1 MCRSRVDFRIQVCG
15 EHSEKVNTQELVRCS
30 SACLLGES
38 LALCILCEH
47 LQDISS
53 LVGQQ
58 FTQDT
63 RNCFFMFFLGEF
75 KPTILLYKI
84 TIYRPIENTFNY
96 DSKAKNKSHKKQKQ
110 PLTSCSLQKGKKSK
124 LLFFKTQDWNTYFQQ
139 VQSSKQVSECI
150 CQKVIERPF
159 KTQIRFYYGLLQVA
173 TYSVDCQSNHL
184 LEDLGTTLKIKI
196 QVQ

>member
-1 MCRSRVDFRIQVCG
+1 MLNKMLCNNLCYYSIHRGIKIICRNLSILWSSKSVLIHCLVLQTLMCRSRVDFRIQVCG
-15 EHSEKVNTQELVRCS
+15 EHWEKVNTQELVRCS

-96 DSKAKNKSHKKQKQ
+96 DSKAKNKSHKKQK
-110 PLTSCSLQKGKKSK
+110 
-124 LLFFKTQDWNTYFQQ
+124 
-139 VQSSKQVSECI
+139 
-150 CQKVIERPF
+150 
-159 KTQIRFYYGLLQVA
+159 
-173 TYSVDCQSNHL
+173 
-184 LEDLGTTLKIKI
+184 
-196 QVQ
+196 

>member
-15 EHSEKVNTQELVRCS
+15 EHPEKVNTQELVRCS

-38 LALCILCEH
+38 LALSILCEH
-47 LQDISS
+47 LWDISYWS
-53 LVGQQ
+53 AVLQ

-63 RNCFFMFFLGEF
+63 RNCFFKFFLGEF

-110 PLTSCSLQKGKKSK
+110 PLTSCSLQKEKIKVCFS
-124 LLFFKTQDWNTYFQQ
+124 FKTQDWNTYFQQ
-139 VQSSKQVSECI
+139 VQSSETSL
-150 CQKVIERPF
+150 RM
-159 KTQIRFYYGLLQVA
+159 
-173 TYSVDCQSNHL
+173 HL
-184 LEDLGTTLKIKI
+184 PKSD
-196 QVQ
+196 